1 MIPRELLK
9 KIRRIEIRTRH
20 MVQELFGGEYHSVF
34 KGQGMDF
41 AEVREYS
48 AGDEVRSIDWNVSAR
63 MGHPFVKVFEEEREL
78 TVILAVDLS
87 ASGRFG
93 SQALKRDWMAEL
105 GAVLAFSAI
114 RNQDKVGLL
123 LFSDRVETYVPPAK
137 GTRHAL
143 RVIRDLLYF
152 QPVGTGTRIDNALQH
167 LGRVQSRKAIVFLLS
182 DFLDEGF
189 ERSLKVLGRHHD
201 LIAVSIRDPFEDML
215 PPLGLLHVEDPETG
229 ERHWID
235 CASPRARAAF
245 TTAETERRAGL
256 ERLFTQARVDHIP
269 ISTAEDFVLPVSRF
283 FRMRSRRR

>member
-1 MIPRELLK
+1 MIPRELLR

-20 MVQELFGGEYHSVF
+20 VVQTLFGGEYHSVF

-41 AEVREYS
+41 AEVREYM

-63 MGHPFVKVFEEEREL
+63 MGHPFIKVFQEEREL

-123 LFSDRVETYVPPAK
+123 LFSDRVETFVPPAK
-137 GTRHAL
+137 GSRHAL
-143 RVIRDLLYF
+143 RVIRDLLYY
-152 QPVGTGTRIDNALQH
+152 QPTGTGTRIDGALEH
-167 LGRVQSRKAIVFLLS
+167 LGRVLGKKAIVFLVS
-182 DFLDEGF
+182 DFLDTGF
-189 ERSLKVLGRHHD
+189 ESSLKVLSRRHD
-201 LIAVSIRDPFEDML
+201 LIAVSVRDPFEEML
-215 PPLGLLHVEDPETG
+215 PPVGLLQVEDPESG
-229 ERHWID
+229 ERHWLD
-235 CASPRARAAF
+235 CSSPRARTAF
-245 TTAETERRAGL
+245 QQNEIERRSAL

-269 ISTAEDFVLPVSRF
+269 IRTDEDYVLPVSRF